1 MTLSS
6 GTRLGPYEI
15 LSPLGSGGMGQVY
28 LARDDRLA
36 REVAL
41 KVLPEDVA
49 SDPARLKRFENEAR
63 AASALNHPNIVTIY
77 DVGTSASIAW
87 IAMERVDGKTLR
99 ELMARDRLPIRKLL
113 PIAVQIAQGL
123 ARAHEAGIVHRD
135 LKPENVMATKEGLV
149 KILDFGVA
157 KLAPGGPVDPGGSQ
171 APIQTAT
178 YPGTVVG
185 TIAYMSPEQA
195 AGQAIDFRSD
205 QFSFGA
211 VLYEM
216 TTGTRAFQGNSAVDT
231 LAAVLRED
239 PPPIEAL
246 SPEAPAPLRWI
257 IERCLSKEPGRRY
270 ASTHDLAR
278 DLETLKDH
286 SSEAIRAAPA
296 AAVEPRRRSV
306 AALLV
311 AAAILAGLAGTYTLG
326 RRANDRSQPE
336 FQRLTFRRGV
346 VSSARFAPDDRTV
359 VYSAQWNSD
368 PTRLFSTRT
377 DGRESTRLALPDA
390 ALVSMSSLGEMA
402 LSLNGTLA
410 RAPLAGGAPR
420 ELFEGVTEADWSPDG
435 KSLAIVRQVGDKA
448 RLEYPPGKL
457 LVESDGPIRTPR
469 VSPNGTRIAFF
480 SGGDAIV
487 SVEMVDLSGRRTA
500 LTPAWKRANGL
511 AWSADGS
518 EVWFSANES
527 GWRTPLYAVTPGG
540 KRRVVLQ
547 LPSWIV
553 LQDVARD
560 GRALMS
566 LFSMHSEM
574 RVRVAGESRER
585 DLSWHEGSFAKAM
598 TPDGKTLLFDEGAEG
613 SFHAIYVRPTDG
625 SPAKL
630 LGEGRS
636 MAISPDGR
644 WVAAN
649 ANERGSDLLLLPTG
663 AGEPKVLDTGGRHF
677 DEGVFFPDS
686 RRLLLWGDAPC
697 VLDIATGKRT
707 DIADDRSSC
716 TAVSPN
722 GREAACV
729 NAQGEGRIY
738 AVEGGASRPI
748 PGFEKGEEVLQW
760 SADGRALFV
769 RPNSNM
775 PMRVSRLDLA
785 TGKRELWREFSS
797 EDRFSPT
804 NELNYFTMTPD
815 AGSYAYSYFN
825 VPTDLYLVT
834 GLR

>member
-1 MTLSS
+1 MTLPS
-6 GTRLGPYEI
+6 GARLGPYEV
-15 LSPLGSGGMGQVY
+15 LSELGSGGMGQVY
-28 LARDDRLA
+28 LARDERLS

-99 ELMARDRLPIRKLL
+99 ELMTRDALSIRKLL
-113 PIAVQIAQGL
+113 PIAVQVSQGL

-135 LKPENVMATKEGLV
+135 LKPENVMVTRDGLV

-157 KLAPGGPVDPGGSQ
+157 KLSPVGPAGDEVSRAPT
-171 APIQTAT
+171 QTAT
-178 YPGTVVG
+178 FPGTVVG

-195 AGQAIDFRSD
+195 AGQPIDFRSD

-216 TTGTRAFQGNSAVDT
+216 VTGRRAFHGKNPVDT

-239 PPPIEAL
+239 PQPIEQNGT
-246 SPEAPAPLRWI
+246 ETPAPLRWI

-286 SSEAIRAAPA
+286 SSEAIRALPA
-296 AAVEPRRRSV
+296 AAAAPRSRRM
-306 AALLV
+306 AALLIG
-311 AAAILAGLAGTYTLG
+311 AALLAGLAGTYTFG
-326 RRANDRSQPE
+326 RRAENRLQPE

-346 VSSARFAPDDRTV
+346 VSAARFAPDDRTV

-368 PTRLFSTRT
+368 PSRLFSTRT
-377 DGRESTRLALPDA
+377 DGRESTLLALPDA
-390 ALVSMSSLGEMA
+390 TLVSMSSLGEMA

-420 ELFEGVTEADWSPDG
+420 ELFEGVSEADWSPDG
-435 KSLAIVRQVGDKA
+435 KSLAIVRRVGDKT
-448 RLEYPPGKL
+448 RLEYPPGKI

-469 VSPNGTRIAFF
+469 VSPNGERIAFF

-487 SVEMVDLSGRRTA
+487 SVEMVDLSGKRTT

-518 EVWFSANES
+518 EVWFSANEV
-527 GWRTPLYAVTPGG
+527 GWSTPLYGVTRGG
-540 KRRVVLQ
+540 KRRLVLR

-553 LQDVARD
+553 LQDVGRD
-560 GRALMS
+560 GRVLMS
-566 LFSMHSEM
+566 LLSMHSEM
-574 RVRVAGESRER
+574 RVLVAGEARER
-585 DLSWHEGSFAKAM
+585 DLSWHEGSFAKGL

-649 ANERGSDLLLLPTG
+649 AKERGSELVLLPTG

-677 DEGVFFPDS
+677 DEAVFFPDS

-697 VLDIATGKRT
+697 VLDIVTGRRT

-716 TAVSPN
+716 TAVSPD

-729 NAQGEGRIY
+729 GAEGEGRIY
-738 AVEGGASRPI
+738 PVEGGAPRPI
-748 PGFEKGEEVLQW
+748 PGFEKGEEVVQW
-760 SADGRALFV
+760 SADGRSLFV
-769 RPNSNM
+769 RRDANL
-775 PMRVSRLDLA
+775 PMRVFRLDLA
-785 TGKRELWREFSS
+785 TGKRELWREFSP

-804 NELNYFTMTPD
+804 NEMNYFAMTPD
-815 AGSYAYSYFN
+815 AGSYAYSFFN
-825 VPTDLYLVT
+825 LPTDLYLVT